1 MRKLRWALIALGAVL
16 AGCQEKLATPGDC
29 PALCPDTQIQVLDTA
44 IVALPD
50 QDSTFFGYTP
60 RASRGALLVSNG
72 LAAGE
77 FRSFVRFPSQRS
89 DSILVDGT
97 YYALAVD
104 TVSVSFTL
112 RARDSTA
119 TGLTVYLHRVPLT
132 VDTTLDFAGL
142 DGLLTPGSIVDSI
155 QVPDTLHT
163 GVIEALF
170 TGSDIDKLAVPP
182 EDSGKIA
189 FGLTV
194 RASKP
199 TGVQLALDFTG
210 STAAPQYQSRGSIDI
225 ADTTKTRQT
234 TAVHPASADAAGY
247 VLNDDRSVAPD
258 PDLLYSGG
266 PGAARTIVRFALPNI
281 IKDTAQ
287 ILRAT
292 LELTP
297 AAPLAGL
304 PNNPL
309 GDSLGVSGVIADLG
323 AKSPRLV
330 TQGLVLFGALAESSA
345 DTVSIDITRLV
356 AQWQSPTG
364 PPSAII
370 LGQNSEGQSFMQPVF
385 YSTRSAAGAPR
396 LIIVYALP
404 SRPGNP

>member
-1 MRKLRWALIALGAVL
+1 M
-16 AGCQEKLATPGDC
+16 
-29 PALCPDTQIQVLDTA
+29 
-44 IVALPD
+44 
-50 QDSTFFGYTP
+50 
-60 RASRGALLVSNG
+60 
-72 LAAGE
+72 
-77 FRSFVRFPSQRS
+77 
-89 DSILVDGT
+89 
-97 YYALAVD
+97 
-104 TVSVSFTL
+104 
-112 RARDSTA
+112 
-119 TGLTVYLHRVPLT
+119 
-132 VDTTLDFAGL
+132 
-142 DGLLTPGSIVDSI
+142 
-155 QVPDTLHT
+155 
-163 GVIEALF
+163 
-170 TGSDIDKLAVPP
+170 
-182 EDSGKIA
+182 
-189 FGLTV
+189 
-194 RASKP
+194 
-199 TGVQLALDFTG
+199 QLALDFTG

-234 TAVHPASADAAGY
+234 TAVHPASVDAAGY
-247 VLNDDRSVAPD
+247 LLNDDRSVAPD

-266 PGAARTIVRFALPNI
+266 PGAARTIIRFALPKA

-304 PNNPL
+304 PNNSL

-330 TQGLVLFGALAESSA
+330 TQGLVLFGALPESSV

-364 PPSAII
+364 PPPAII

-385 YSTRSAAGAPR
+385 YSTRSVAGAPR